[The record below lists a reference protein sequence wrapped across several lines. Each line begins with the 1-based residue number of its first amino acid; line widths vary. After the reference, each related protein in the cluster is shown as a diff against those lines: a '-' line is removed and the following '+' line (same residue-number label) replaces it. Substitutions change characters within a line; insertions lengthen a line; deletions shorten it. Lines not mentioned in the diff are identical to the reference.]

1 MDKPLI
7 VAVNGPAAGA
17 GLGLALLGD
26 IVLASST
33 ATFTTAYTGIG
44 LSPDGGVSWLLPRLI
59 GLRAAQRM
67 MILNQSVAA
76 DEALKIG
83 QIGSASCRGRVCSV
97 RLDLG
102 GCRTIKKKKTLKN

>member
-76 DEALKIG
+76 DEALKFG
-83 QIGSASCRGRVCSV
+83 LVTRVLPAEDLAAEVAWLAREDRKST
-97 RLDLG
+97 RL
-102 GCRTIKKKKTLKN
+102 NSSH